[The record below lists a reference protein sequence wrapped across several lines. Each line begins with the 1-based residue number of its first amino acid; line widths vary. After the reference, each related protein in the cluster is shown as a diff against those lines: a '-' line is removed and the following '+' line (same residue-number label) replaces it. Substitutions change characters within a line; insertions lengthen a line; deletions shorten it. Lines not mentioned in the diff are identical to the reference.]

1 MSLTLEQ
8 KSTNYDTY
16 KHIHRITQLLHK
28 MAKLLLDRAIE
39 HDQCKL
45 SSPEV
50 EIFSEFTDKLANST
64 YGSEEYENFR
74 KQLGPALEHH
84 YANSRHHPEHFANGV
99 NDMDLI
105 DILEMLCDW
114 KASSE
119 RHNNGNINKSIEI
132 NAKRF
137 NIDMQ
142 LTRIL
147 SNTIKYLD
155 V

>member
-1 MSLTLEQ
+1 MSLKLEE
-8 KSTNYDTY
+8 KATNYDTY
-16 KHIHRITQLLHK
+16 KHIHRITELLHK
-28 MAKLLLDRAIE
+28 MVKLLLDRAID

-50 EIFSEFTDKLANST
+50 EIFTEYTDKLSKLT
-64 YGSEEYENFR
+64 YGSPEYEECR

-84 YANSRHHPEHFANGV
+84 YAHSRHHPEHFANGI

-105 DILEMLCDW
+105 DILEMICDW

-137 NIDMQ
+137 NIDTQ

-147 SNTIKYLD
+147 NNTIKYLD
-155 V
+155 